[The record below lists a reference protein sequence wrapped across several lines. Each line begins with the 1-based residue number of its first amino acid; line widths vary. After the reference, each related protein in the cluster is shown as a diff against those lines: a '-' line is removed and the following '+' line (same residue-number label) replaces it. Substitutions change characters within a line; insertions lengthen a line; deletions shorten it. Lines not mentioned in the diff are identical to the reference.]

1 MSKQKKSTSAGRRF
15 RIKRTPRYW
24 VTRNANGTFRKWTSI
39 KKSLAVDKAKKAKKK
54 VKPGFGYLGDTK

>member
-1 MSKQKKSTSAGRRF
+1 MTKQKKSTSAGRRF
-15 RIKRTPRYW
+15 RIKRTPRHW

-54 VKPGFGYLGDTK
+54 VKSGFGYLGDTK